1 MFNEVG
7 QMSPGHMLPEQI
19 LFWMLSIVKV
29 EPGKLPLKFGQN
41 RISNSLDI
49 ANIQLLVGGGGGR
62 WLVAVAGGGSGGGV
76 ETFLYKI

>member
-1 MFNEVG
+1 
-7 QMSPGHMLPEQI
+7 
-19 LFWMLSIVKV
+19 MLSIVKV
-29 EPGKLPLKFGQN
+29 EPGKLLIKFGQN